1 MEEHLRRLSG
11 LAGDVT
17 RGAECAISQS
27 PSDTIRLNW
36 LLDLIRDQGTDGV
49 GRLQWTNPA
58 DADPLE
64 EDDWILDRAAIDR
77 AMLKERRAA

>member
-17 RGAECAISQS
+17 RVSECAISHV
-27 PSDTIRLNW
+27 PTDTIRLNW
-36 LLDLIRDQGTDGV
+36 LLDLIRDHGTDGV
-49 GRLQWTNPA
+49 TRFHWTNPA
-58 DADPLE
+58 DSDPLE

-77 AMLKERRAA
+77 AMLNGRGAA